1 MMHWQAKLRLLA
13 QAAVHNHPL
22 TTDLF
27 YIQPPLLSA
36 QIAELTRDLPFQLP
50 AALHDFY
57 AITDGAYLADW
68 YRICSLSTPAL
79 GGATLQTLNDE
90 SLADA
95 RGMYPMVSLQF
106 LLGTTWLG
114 EFLGLTDRGAVVTL
128 PYAGGQ
134 APTTIAESLDH
145 FFADICLGAGYVQLH
160 QPDAD
165 DGWLCILQ
173 EFSFLPNHIPSR
185 TAPA

>member
-1 MMHWQAKLRLLA
+1 MMHWQAKLRLLV
-13 QAAVHNHPL
+13 QAAGANHPL
-22 TTDLF
+22 TTDLL

-36 QIAELTRDLPFQLP
+36 QITALTRNLPFQLP

-57 AITDGAYLADW
+57 TITDGAYLADC
-68 YRICSLSTPAL
+68 YRICSLSMPAL
-79 GGATLQTLNDE
+79 AGVTLQTLNDQ

-106 LLGTTWLG
+106 LLGTTWLS
-114 EFLGLTDRGAVVTL
+114 EFLGVRDRGAVVTL

-134 APTTIAESLDH
+134 APLAIAESLDH
-145 FFADICLGAGYVQLH
+145 FFADICLGEGYMHLF

-173 EFSFLPNHIPSR
+173 KFG
-185 TAPA
+185 